1 MAKTVTMVPEPIV
14 RRKLSDEVRE
24 RLLAMIRSGE
34 LRPGDRLPSERQLMN
49 RFQVGRPAVREAMQA
64 LGSAGL
70 IEIHHGERARV
81 ALPNTRGMFDRIGET
96 ALHLLQSSPQTL
108 EHLKEARIL
117 FEVGM
122 VRIAARKAA
131 ADDIGRLREA
141 FERQRSVAGDPAAF
155 VKADMAFHT
164 AIASIGGNPICVV
177 LSEAMLEWLFNFRRD
192 LLRVP
197 GSENITLAE
206 HQRLFDA
213 IAAHDEEGAVKA
225 MTDHLTRAS
234 ELYRILERGDAESVR
249 RSASG

>member
-1 MAKTVTMVPEPIV
+1 MARMATMPHDPIV
-14 RRKLSDEVRE
+14 RRKLSDEVRD

-34 LRPGDRLPSERQLMN
+34 LRPGDRLPSERELMS
-49 RFQVGRPAVREAMQA
+49 RFRVGRPAVREAMQA
-64 LGSAGL
+64 LEAAGL

-122 VRIAARKAA
+122 VRIAARKATE
-131 ADDIGRLREA
+131 DDIGRLRVALEH
-141 FERQRSVAGDPAAF
+141 QRCSAGDPAAF

-164 AIASIGGNPICVV
+164 AIASISGNPICVV

-192 LLRVP
+192 MLRVP

-213 IAAHDEEGAVKA
+213 IAAHNEEGAVQA
-225 MTDHLTRAS
+225 MTGHLTRAS
-234 ELYRILERGDAESVR
+234 ELYRILERGDVPPAR
-249 RSASG
+249 RTASG